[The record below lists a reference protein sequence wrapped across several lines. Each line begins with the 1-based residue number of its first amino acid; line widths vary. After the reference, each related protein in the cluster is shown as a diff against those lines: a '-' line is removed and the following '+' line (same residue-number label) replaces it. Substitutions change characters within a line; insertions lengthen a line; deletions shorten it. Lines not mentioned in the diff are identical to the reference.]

1 MMPMT
6 PNNALYLVK
15 QHNQDL
21 LREAEADCLY
31 DEAKRGSAHPTTG
44 ILAPLHAALAAIARI
59 GQQAAPES
67 VKPVEKAQPGVA
79 LPVAKAIAN

>member
-21 LREAEADCLY
+21 LREAEADRLY
-31 DEAKRGSAHPTTG
+31 DQARRGSGGPTTG
-44 ILAPLHAALAAIARI
+44 LLAPLHAALAAIARM
-59 GQQAAPES
+59 GQQGVPEP
-67 VKPVEKAQPGVA
+67 VKPTEQPGA
-79 LPVAKAIAN
+79 ELPVAKSIAG

>member
-21 LREAEADCLY
+21 LREAEADRLY
-31 DEAKRGSAHPTTG
+31 HEAKRGAAHSTTG
-44 ILAPLHAALAAIARI
+44 LLAPLHAAMAVIARMS
-59 GQQAAPES
+59 QQGVPEP
-67 VKPVEKAQPGVA
+67 VKPLEKPGA
-79 LPVAKAIAN
+79 ELPVAKSVPG